1 MPEWLMATKLAV
13 QVNLLISIFSLLLIA
28 GAWTML
34 SSESDEFVSVA
45 YAMAVAFLFYVVIC
59 DTRELTKH
67 P

>member
-45 YAMAVAFLFYVVIC
+45 YAMVVAFLFYVVIC

>member
-28 GAWTML
+28 GAWTVL

-45 YAMAVAFLFYVVIC
+45 YAMVVAFLFYVVIC

>member
-28 GAWTML
+28 GAWSVL

-45 YAMAVAFLFYVVIC
+45 YAMVVAFLFYVVIC